1 MDLEMDAEAASRR
14 ASWQRTAWELLV
26 AVCALIFAIFVIGTA
41 ITLAQPGYLFG
52 AGELPADAGA
62 LIGSA
67 ALAVIAWSRIVAAD
81 HRAEAALARMG
92 EEKWLPVPE
101 PLDGVD
107 FEEETSRL
115 RTLGRRAVLIAVAWW
130 WLMGCCAA
138 GITAIDGPSG
148 AVRETG
154 TRTLADVVAV
164 GSSLR
169 VEYRVDGVTRT
180 AEIVRDNGNSYAVG
194 QVVAVVYDP
203 AHPQVA
209 RLVDERTEDPFL
221 GWVLTVPLLV
231 TFFAVPWSVLAA
243 FRWRR
248 RYHAVRRTGWR
259 RASVTVI
266 PDLRSTQ
273 RRPDSDIRVRY
284 HDGSAITV
292 RATGSTHG
300 TRVLKDR
307 LDRRAWI
314 GGWGGDMVVL
324 IPYGPSAER
333 PYAIPVSGRA
343 PRVAG

>member
-1 MDLEMDAEAASRR
+1 MDPESDAEAAARR
-14 ASWQRTAWELLV
+14 ASWQRTAWELLA
-26 AVCALIFAIFVIGTA
+26 AVCALVFAIFVIGTA

-81 HRAEAALARMG
+81 HRAEAALAGWAKRSG
-92 EEKWLPVPE
+92 CRRR
-101 PLDGVD
+101 
-107 FEEETSRL
+107 SRL
-115 RTLGRRAVLIAVAWW
+115 TASISRRRPRGCAPSAGAVLIAVAWW
-130 WLMGCCAA
+130 WLMGRCAA
-138 GITAIDGPSG
+138 GITAVGEPAG
-148 AVRETG
+148 VVRETG

-164 GSSLR
+164 GASVR
-169 VEYRVDGVTRT
+169 VEYRVEGVTRT
-180 AEIVRDNGNSYAVG
+180 AEIVRETGTRYAVG

-209 RLVDERTEDPFL
+209 RLDDERAEDPFPV
-221 GWVLTVPLLV
+221 WVLIVPLLV

-259 RASVTVI
+259 RAAVTVL
-266 PDLRSTQ
+266 PELRRTE
-273 RRPDSDIRVRY
+273 RRPDADLRVHY

-292 RATGSTHG
+292 RAVRSTHG
-300 TRVLKDR
+300 TKVLKDR
-307 LDRRAWI
+307 VDRRAWI
-314 GGWGGDMVVL
+314 GGRGRDMVVL

-333 PYAIPVSGRA
+333 PYAIPVSGKVPRA
-343 PRVAG
+343 AG